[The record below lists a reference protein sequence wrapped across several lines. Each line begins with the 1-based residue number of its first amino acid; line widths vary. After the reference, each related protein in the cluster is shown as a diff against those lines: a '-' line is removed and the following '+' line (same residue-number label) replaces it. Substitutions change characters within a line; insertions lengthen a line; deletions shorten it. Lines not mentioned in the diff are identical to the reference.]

1 MLKSRNFLLAAIAV
15 VTLAILV
22 HTAAERTQVSA
33 AAPHKTWITVDLNEL
48 KTMQVFA
55 AMDGRFLAPEI
66 VTVKNGI
73 AVLHATDDEIS
84 IISEHAHKAL
94 HKCAGFMA
102 HPDEQDALDTIDMVV
117 SPKRSATTV
126 DYTINNSATVQPLID
141 EMAAP
146 NIKSTI
152 VSLSAFNTRYYN
164 SPTGAD
170 SALWIKDRW
179 TALAAGRSDITVQFF
194 NHTWL
199 QPSVIMTIQGTTEPG
214 EIVILGG
221 HQDSIR
227 SGCSASTTCQ
237 TLTAPGADDDASG
250 IASLTEVIRVAMENN
265 YHPAKTVTFMAY
277 AGEEAGLL
285 GSKAIAT
292 AYQAAGMNVV
302 GVLQLDMTNY
312 KAPSTD
318 IAMITD
324 HTNAAQNTFVR
335 SLASTYLPSLIVV
348 DTQCGYSCSDHASW
362 DSRGYAA
369 SFPFEAPMNSDN
381 PFIHTAND
389 TLANSDPNANHAL
402 KFAKLAGAYMAEL
415 AKGTI
420 APAAASGEKFADFD
434 GDGKTDVSVFRPS
447 NSVFYIQGS
456 TAGFSATQFGLSTD
470 RPVPA
475 DFDGDGKTDIG
486 VYRDGVWYSMLSGN
500 STVNITSFGLAGDK
514 PQPKDFDGDGKADK
528 AVYRAGTWYVLKSN
542 GSQYSVT
549 QFGLADDIAAA
560 SDYDGDG
567 KADQAVYRP
576 STGVWYVLGSTSG
589 FSATQFGISTDKPV
603 PADYD
608 GDGKTDIAVYRDGVW
623 YLQRTTAGFTAFQ
636 FGIASDIPAP
646 GDYDGDGKADAGV
659 YRDGVW
665 YLLRSTGGFTVTG
678 FGLAGDK
685 PLPST
690 FVP

>member
-1 MLKSRNFLLAAIAV
+1 MFKNRTLLLAAIAV
-15 VTLAILV
+15 AAVAILGY
-22 HTAAERTQVSA
+22 TGTGRTNAQA
-33 AAPHKTWITVDLNEL
+33 AAPHRSWITVDVNEL

-73 AVLHATDDEIS
+73 AVLHVTDDEIS
-84 IISEHAHKAL
+84 IISEHAHKNL
-94 HKCAGFMA
+94 HKCAGFMG
-102 HPDEQDALDTIDMVV
+102 HPDEQDALDTIDLVTG
-117 SPKRSATTV
+117 PKPSLGTIT
-126 DYTINNSATVQPLID
+126 YTIDNAATVQPMIAD
-141 EMAAP
+141 MTAP
-146 NIKSTI
+146 NIKATI
-152 VSLSAFNTRYYN
+152 TSLSGFNTRYYN
-164 SPTGAD
+164 SPTGQD
-170 SALWIKDRW
+170 SALWIKDKW
-179 TALAAGRSDITVQFF
+179 TALAAGRSDVTVQFF
-194 NHTWL
+194 NHSWL
-199 QPSVIMTIQGTTEPG
+199 QPSVIMTIQGTTNPSEV
-214 EIVILGG
+214 VILGG

-227 SGCSASTTCQ
+227 SGCSSSTTCQ
-237 TLTAPGADDDASG
+237 TLAAPGADDDASG
-250 IASLTEVIRVAMENN
+250 IASLTEVIRAAMENN
-265 YHPAKTVTFMAY
+265 YHPAKTVKFMAY
-277 AGEEAGLL
+277 AAEEAGLL

-292 AYQAAGMNVV
+292 NYQNTGVDVV

-312 KAPSTD
+312 KSPSAD

-324 HTNAAQNTFVR
+324 HTNAAQNQFVR
-335 SLASTYLPSLIVV
+335 NLASTYLSTLTVV
-348 DTQCGYSCSDHASW
+348 DTQCGYSCSDHAPW
-362 DSRGYAA
+362 DARGYAA
-369 SFPFEAPMNSDN
+369 SFPFEAPMGSDN

-402 KFAKLAGAYMAEL
+402 KFSKLAGAYMAEL
-415 AKGTI
+415 AKGTL
-420 APAAASGEKFADFD
+420 APTAASGEKFADFD

-447 NSVFYIQGS
+447 SSVWYVQGS
-456 TAGFSATQFGLSTD
+456 TAGFTATQFGISTD
-470 RPVPA
+470 QPVPA
-475 DFDGDGKTDIG
+475 DFDGDGKTDIA
-486 VYRDGVWYSMLSGN
+486 VYRDGVWYSLLSAT

-528 AVYRAGTWYVLKSN
+528 AVFRSGTWYVLKSN
-542 GSQYSVT
+542 GSQYAVT
-549 QFGLADDIAAA
+549 QFGLAGDIAAA

-576 STGVWYVLGSTSG
+576 STGIWYILGSTAG

-608 GDGKTDIAVYRDGVW
+608 GDGKTDFAVYRDGVW

-678 FGLAGDK
+678 FGLAGDR

>member
-1 MLKSRNFLLAAIAV
+1 MFVAIAV
-15 VTLAILV
+15 TAVAILGY
-22 HTAAERTQVSA
+22 TATDATHA
-33 AAPHKTWITVDLNEL
+33 AAAAGPHKTWITVDINEL
-48 KTMQVFA
+48 KTMQVFS

-73 AVLHATDDEIS
+73 AVLHATDEEIS

-102 HPDEQDALDTIDMVV
+102 HPDEQDALETIDMVTG
-117 SPKRSATTV
+117 PKPSLGTV
-126 DYTINNSATVQPLID
+126 TYSIDNAATVQPLIGA
-141 EMAAP
+141 MAAP
-146 NIKSTI
+146 NIKATI
-152 VSLSAFNTRYYN
+152 MSLSSFNTRYYN

-170 SALWIKDRW
+170 SALWIKTKW
-179 TALAAGRSDITVQFF
+179 TQLAAGRSDVSVDFF

-199 QPSVIMTIQGTTEPG
+199 QPSVIMTIQGTTNPSEV
-214 EIVILGG
+214 VILGG

-227 SGCSASTTCQ
+227 SGCSPSTSCQ

-250 IASLTEVIRVAMENN
+250 IASITEVIRVAMANN
-265 YHPAKTVTFMAY
+265 YHPAKTVKFMAY
-277 AGEEAGLL
+277 AAEEPGLL

-292 AYQAAGMNVV
+292 NYQGNGVDVV

-324 HTNAAQNTFVR
+324 HTNASQNQFVR
-335 SLASTYLPSLIVV
+335 TLASTYLPTLTVV

-362 DSRGYAA
+362 DARGYAA
-369 SFPFEAPMNSDN
+369 SFPFEAPMGSDN

-389 TLANSDPNANHAL
+389 TLANSDPNADHAL
-402 KFAKLAGAYMAEL
+402 KFSKLAGAYMAEL
-415 AKGTI
+415 AKGTLVQ
-420 APAAASGEKFADFD
+420 ASSGETFADFD

-447 NSVFYIQGS
+447 NSVWYVQGS
-456 TAGFSATQFGLSTD
+456 QAGFSARQFGISTD
-470 RPVPA
+470 QPVPA
-475 DFDGDGKTDIG
+475 DFDGDSKTDIA
-486 VYRDGVWYSMLSGN
+486 VYRDGVWYSMLSSD

-514 PQPKDFDGDGKADK
+514 PQSKDFDGDGKADK
-528 AVYRAGTWYVLKSN
+528 AVYRGGTWYVLKSN
-542 GSQYSVT
+542 GSQFTVA
-549 QFGLADDIAAA
+549 QFGLADDVPAA

-567 KADQAVYRP
+567 KADYAVFRP
-576 STGVWYVLGSTSG
+576 STGVWYVLGSTAG
-589 FSATQFGISTDKPV
+589 FSASQFGIATDKPV

-608 GDGKTDIAVYRDGVW
+608 GDGKTDLAVYRDGVW
-623 YLQRTTAGFTAFQ
+623 YLQRTTGGFTAFQ
-636 FGIASDIPAP
+636 FGIASDIPAT
-646 GDYDGDGKADAGV
+646 GDYDGDGKADAAV

-665 YLLRSTGGFTVTG
+665 YMLRSTGGFAVTG